1 VVDGVTD
8 MVDVKLKLDEDD
20 AVILGEVVDEKL
32 VDEVAD
38 QAGILAY

>member
-8 MVDVKLKLDEDD
+8 MEDVKLKVDEDD

>member
-1 VVDGVTD
+1 
-8 MVDVKLKLDEDD
+8 
-20 AVILGEVVDEKL
+20 VILGEVVDEKL